1 MAYTV
6 GTCMNVKKM
15 LPRSS
20 SPVLTTQ
27 GASSRVLKG
36 TAGNITVYLY
46 IVSILNA
53 QFNGNNFMFYYVND
67 ST

>member
-1 MAYTV
+1 MFHFYRSEKQSMAYTV

-46 IVSILNA
+46 LLV
-53 QFNGNNFMFYYVND
+53 Y
-67 ST
+67 